1 MFTAKFRDQVTIISM
16 DGFQGYA
23 TAAGDVIF
31 NATQIMDP
39 FHVVRLAGD
48 KLTTCRTRLQ

>member
-1 MFTAKFRDQVTIISM
+1 MTAKFRDQVTIISM